1 MRIKIAFLLP
11 LFVSV
16 RVGAQLAPM
25 PAHEP
30 RRSPP
35 AEATVVARVNGVPIA
50 AGDLD
55 AALNTMVPLNS
66 YHDSVKPAKV
76 EELRKRALDALIDEE
91 LSYQQAVRL
100 KIQVPPE
107 AMAQALA
114 RARKAYGNREA
125 FERARRTS
133 GATLPQLRASIR
145 RALMIRKAYERVVA
159 SRCRVN
165 EAGAAAYYRENSGR
179 FLMPEQLRTSLI
191 TISVEPSAPQQ
202 EWKRARQKADDLA
215 TQITAGAS
223 FEALAREHSG
233 DASKLK
239 GGDLGFVHRGQLVEE
254 FERALSGIR
263 PGQVTP
269 VIQTIYG
276 FHLLRLVDVRPAAQK
291 TFADVKATLVRDL
304 TDTRCTQAG
313 AERSKRLRATA
324 RIEIVERSAAAG
336 RPAGSPE

>member
-25 PAHEP
+25 PSHEP
-30 RRSPP
+30 TRPP
-35 AEATVVARVNGVPIA
+35 SAEAPVVARVNGVPIA
-50 AGDLD
+50 RGELE
-55 AALNTMVPLNS
+55 AALNAVVPLNS
-66 YHDSVKPAKV
+66 YHQSVKPDKV
-76 EELRKRALDALIDEE
+76 EELRKQALDGLIDEE
-91 LSYQQAVRL
+91 LSYQEAVRL
-100 KIQVPPE
+100 KIEVPP
-107 AMAQALA
+107 AAIARALA
-114 RARKAYGNREA
+114 RARKAYGDSAA
-125 FERARRTS
+125 FERARRAS
-133 GATLPQLRASIR
+133 GATLPQLRTSIR
-145 RALMIRKAYERVVA
+145 RALRIRKAYEQVVA

-165 EAGAAAYYRENSGR
+165 EAGAAEYYRENTAR
-179 FLMPEQLRTSLI
+179 FVLPEQLRISII

-215 TQITAGAS
+215 RQIGGGAS

-263 PGQVTP
+263 PGQVTH

-276 FHLLRLVDVRPAAQK
+276 FHLLRLVEVRPAAQK

-324 RIEIVERSAAAG
+324 RIEIVERTHAAG
-336 RPAGSPE
+336 RLAGSPE